1 MFAFD
6 VENHD
11 GALSRQQSGND
22 NADALARTGWRF
34 DKDMLTPAKSQEAPA
49 FASNDNSQ
57 GRAETMPLEFTLI
70 GNTSGPV
77 EWCAARS
84 TGIDQPGKPRDAA
97 HRTARPR
104 LPDLGNAPIQPDK
117 IRHLE
122 RRIGQDRGRK
132 KK

>member
-70 GNTSGPV
+70 GKTSGPV
-77 EWCAARS
+77 EWCAARPK
-84 TGIDQPGKPRDAA
+84 GIDQPGKQRDAA
-97 HRTARPR
+97 HQTACHSPHDGGKRKSGVSGKR
-104 LPDLGNAPIQPDK
+104 GAERGELG
-117 IRHLE
+117 
-122 RRIGQDRGRK
+122 G
-132 KK
+132 